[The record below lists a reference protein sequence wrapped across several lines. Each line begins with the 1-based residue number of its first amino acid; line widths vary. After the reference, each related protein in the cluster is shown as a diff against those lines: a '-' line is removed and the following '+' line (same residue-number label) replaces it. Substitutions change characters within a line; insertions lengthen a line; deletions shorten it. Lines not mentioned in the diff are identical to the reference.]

1 MKSIIMIFSMI
12 LVLLMTACSGAQV
25 EEMLPDANQAPLAES
40 VISTAE
46 TIVESSDVSEV
57 LGEAV
62 QLNTQMR
69 LILGIMS
76 LEQANLNLTSEQAE
90 ILLPLW
96 KVMNNMLASDTSAA
110 AEIDA
115 LYNQIQ
121 SELTAEQL
129 DWVEK
134 YSLTPEAYQAILA
147 QFVPEELLNSGTM
160 MTEEERQAKRATA
173 IAANGGTIPQELQG
187 SGSGRGMGS
196 GSGMPLNS
204 TGVAPGDGQG
214 AGAGSGQ
221 INVYL
226 IEGLI
231 LELESIIA
239 Q

>member
-110 AEIDA
+110 AEDRK
-115 LYNQIQ
+115 
-121 SELTAEQL
+121 S
-129 DWVEK
+129 V
-134 YSLTPEAYQAILA
+134 
-147 QFVPEELLNSGTM
+147 V
-160 MTEEERQAKRATA
+160 
-173 IAANGGTIPQELQG
+173 
-187 SGSGRGMGS
+187 
-196 GSGMPLNS
+196 
-204 TGVAPGDGQG
+204 
-214 AGAGSGQ
+214 
-221 INVYL
+221 
-226 IEGLI
+226 
-231 LELESIIA
+231 
-239 Q
+239 